1 MALKLLNPAF
11 SPLGMFDLDDA
22 HAGAVVGG
30 EYVQL
35 KTEAAVGTEGYAA
48 DVGQMQDST
57 SIVNFELATRTV
69 GRLGGLCDE
78 GGSEYGT
85 LLGSLI
91 GSNAGKATLVS
102 GAVVLG
108 PTTDRASGK
117 VTVWAQAGL
126 YGVNGQNDVELTAA
140 AANAAIYADANGL
153 LQTTDPG
160 GTGQVAIYVGAMSDS
175 SLVSTTNTAA
185 GVAAVDEY
193 HAVFYTGNAQ
203 A

>member
-35 KTEAAVGTEGYAA
+35 KTEVAVGTEGYAA

-57 SIVNFELATRTV
+57 SIVNFELATRVV

-126 YGVNGQNDVELTAA
+126 YGVNGQDDVELTAA

-153 LQTTDPG
+153 LQTTVNG
-160 GTGQVAIYVGAMSDS
+160 GRVATYVGAMSDS

-193 HAVFYTGNAQ
+193 HAVLYTGNGQ

>member
-57 SIVNFELATRTV
+57 SIVNFELASRVV

-126 YGVNGQNDVELTAA
+126 YGVNGQNDAELTIA
-140 AANAAIYADANGL
+140 AANAAVFASGAGV
-153 LQTTDPG
+153 LQTTAG
-160 GTGQVAIYVGAMSDS
+160 GTDQVAIYVGAMSDS